1 MTAVAFK
8 IAQQSIATY
17 YPEGNVLVALDH
29 YHGRH
34 FMSRSAEMSIE
45 SVRRPPGRLRG
56 NV

>member
-29 YHGRH
+29 YQ
-34 FMSRSAEMSIE
+34 AAI
-45 SVRRPPGRLRG
+45 L
-56 NV
+56 